1 MLNWAY
7 NIYTKYTFIR
17 MNMYSSLQ
25 VSTSMFREFFV
36 VKDERRKRHN
46 KTNSVYK
53 KIKK

>member
-1 MLNWAY
+1 
-7 NIYTKYTFIR
+7 

-25 VSTSMFREFFV
+25 VGTSMFREFFV

-53 KIKK
+53 KNKKIKIVLNKTKFQSNY

>member
-1 MLNWAY
+1 
-7 NIYTKYTFIR
+7 

-25 VSTSMFREFFV
+25 VGTSMFREFFV

-53 KIKK
+53 KNKKIKIVLNKTKFHSNY

>member
-1 MLNWAY
+1 
-7 NIYTKYTFIR
+7 

-25 VSTSMFREFFV
+25 VGTSMFREFFV

-53 KIKK
+53 KNKNNIKQDKIPLKLLI

>member
-1 MLNWAY
+1 
-7 NIYTKYTFIR
+7 

-53 KIKK
+53 KNKKNKNSIKQDKIPLKLLI